1 MTTEVII
8 ALGSNLGCPAE
19 NLSMAIKHVD
29 AVLLSPSRNSTFWK
43 SEPVKMEDGAAS
55 FVNAVVLGQTLLT
68 PIELLRALEEIEA
81 AMGRDKSIKDESF
94 EDYEGLYQSRTIDLD
109 IIAYGDE
116 IVDLASLII
125 PHPRAM
131 ERLFVLL
138 PLAQIHPD
146 FFFPGQD
153 LSLSSL
159 ISKAPK
165 MEISDL
171 GP

>member
-1 MTTEVII
+1 VSTEVII

-19 NLSMAIKHVD
+19 NLSMAIKHLD
-29 AVLLSPSRNSTFWK
+29 SVLLSPIRNSTFWK

-55 FVNAVVLGQTLLT
+55 FVNAVVLGQTLME
-68 PIELLRALEEIEA
+68 PIELLHVLEEIEA
-81 AMGRDKSIKDESF
+81 AMGRDKSIGGKSS
-94 EDYEGLYQSRTIDLD
+94 EDHDALYQSRTIDLD

-116 IVDLASLII
+116 IVDLVSLVI

-131 ERLFVLL
+131 DRLFVLL
-138 PLAQIHPD
+138 PLAQIHPE
-146 FFFPGQD
+146 FSFPGQG
-153 LSLSSL
+153 LSLSCL
-159 ISKAPK
+159 IRMAPK